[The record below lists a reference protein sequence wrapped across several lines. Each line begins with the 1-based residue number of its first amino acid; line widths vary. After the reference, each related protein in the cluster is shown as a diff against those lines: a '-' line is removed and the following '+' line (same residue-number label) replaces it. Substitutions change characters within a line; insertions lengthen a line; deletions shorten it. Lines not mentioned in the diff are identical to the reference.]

1 MAATTKSN
9 PYATTELKGG
19 SATSTYYSHPL
30 GNFGWQPYP
39 SGSSSGT
46 TSGVDPLN
54 LQGAVNDLLGF
65 QGDAA
70 MYAAA
75 AEGSRYAAEGAGIEA
90 DAYRVASGIA
100 EENARTEVIAE
111 SIRQVQ
117 IAKDVD
123 RTVGSIKAA
132 TAANGFQQSGSSLD
146 IMASTMREGYL
157 SQQISG
163 MQSQQ
168 TQRGHLEQ
176 QAAAE
181 GEMGAA
187 LVRQEA
193 ALSLAEAQ
201 DQTALSATAN
211 EAALTSAL
219 TQLLAGDENATQLVS
234 DLTAGDT
241 SAVLADV
248 LLYNPNGADAPL
260 ITAEPPTNT
269 ADNDFATTAGATDI
283 MGAFG

>member
-1 MAATTKSN
+1 MAGPLYPGSQTTGSTGKTATLSYYTPASYMGLNHPSN
-9 PYATTELKGG
+9 AVNYGAASGATG
-19 SATSTYYSHPL
+19 
-30 GNFGWQPYP
+30 
-39 SGSSSGT
+39 
-46 TSGVDPLN
+46 GVDPLN
-54 LQGAVNDLLGF
+54 LSGAINDLLGF
-65 QGDAA
+65 QGDAEA
-70 MYAAA
+70 YAAA

-90 DAYRVASGIA
+90 AAYGTAAGIA
-100 EENARTEVIAE
+100 AENARTELVAE

-132 TAANGFQQSGSSLD
+132 TAANGVQQSGSSLD

-181 GEMGAA
+181 GEMQAA
-187 LVRQEA
+187 TVRQEA
-193 ALSLAEAQ
+193 ALSLAEQQ
-201 DQTALSATAN
+201 DKTALSATAN
-211 EAALTSAL
+211 ETALTSAL

-248 LLYNPNGADAPL
+248 LLYNPNGPDAPL
-260 ITAEPPTNT
+260 ITAESPVEPGIPGIN
-269 ADNDFATTAGATDI
+269 AKSF
-283 MGAFG
+283 

>member
-1 MAATTKSN
+1 MAKSTN
-9 PYATTELKGG
+9 PYTTTEFKGG
-19 SATSTYYSHPL
+19 SATSSWYSNPL
-30 GNFGWQPYP
+30 GMGNQAPNATQQSLY
-39 SGSSSGT
+39 GT

-65 QGDAA
+65 QGDAEA
-70 MYAAA
+70 YAAA
-75 AEGSRYAAEGAGIEA
+75 AEGSRYTAEGAAIEA
-90 DAYRVASGIA
+90 AAYGTAAGIA

-157 SQQISG
+157 SQQISS

-168 TQRGHLEQ
+168 VERGHLAQ

-181 GEMGAA
+181 GEMEAA

-201 DQTALSATAN
+201 DQSALSATAN

-219 TQLLAGDENATQLVS
+219 TQLLAGDENATQLVT

-241 SAVLADV
+241 SAVLSDV

-260 ITAEPPTNT
+260 ITAEPPTNQPDMD
-269 ADNDFATTAGATDI
+269 AATTGATNI

>member
-1 MAATTKSN
+1 MAKSTN
-9 PYATTELKGG
+9 PYTTTEFKGG
-19 SATSTYYSHPL
+19 SATSSWYSNPL
-30 GNFGWQPYP
+30 GMGNQAPNATQQSLY
-39 SGSSSGT
+39 GT

-65 QGDAA
+65 QGDAEA
-70 MYAAA
+70 YAAA
-75 AEGSRYAAEGAGIEA
+75 AEGSRYTAEGAAIEA
-90 DAYRVASGIA
+90 AAYGTAAGIA
-100 EENARTEVIAE
+100 EENARTEVIFFFNDTATTE
-111 SIRQVQ
+111 IYTRSI
-117 IAKDVD
+117 
-123 RTVGSIKAA
+123 VGSIKAA

-157 SQQISG
+157 SQQISS

-168 TQRGHLEQ
+168 VERGHLAQ

-181 GEMGAA
+181 GEMEAA

-201 DQTALSATAN
+201 DQSALSATAN

-219 TQLLAGDENATQLVS
+219 TQLLAGDENATQLVT

-241 SAVLADV
+241 SAVLSDV

-260 ITAEPPTNT
+260 ITAEPPTNQPDMD
-269 ADNDFATTAGATDI
+269 AATTGATNI

>member
-1 MAATTKSN
+1 
-9 PYATTELKGG
+9 
-19 SATSTYYSHPL
+19 
-30 GNFGWQPYP
+30 
-39 SGSSSGT
+39 
-46 TSGVDPLN
+46 
-54 LQGAVNDLLGF
+54 
-65 QGDAA
+65 

-75 AEGSRYAAEGAGIEA
+75 AQGSRFTAEGAGIEA
-90 DAYRVASGIA
+90 AAYGTAAGIA

-132 TAANGFQQSGSSLD
+132 TAANGFMQSGSSLD

-157 SQQISG
+157 SEQISG

-168 TQRGHLEQ
+168 VQRGHLAQ

-181 GEMGAA
+181 GEMDVA

-193 ALSLAEAQ
+193 ALALATQQ
-201 DQTALSATAN
+201 DKTATAAIANETALTG
-211 EAALTSAL
+211 AL

-234 DLTAGDT
+234 DLTAGNT

-248 LLYNPNGADAPL
+248 LLYNPNGADQPL
-260 ITAEPPTNT
+260 ITAEPVETETRPSLGVFPT
-269 ADNDFATTAGATDI
+269 
-283 MGAFG
+283 